1 MTPILRILVVAAAA
15 LPIMAAGSAWADGVT
30 MAAYG
35 GGNGETWRKGLVQQ
49 FTTATG
55 TAAKVVDVPDTEAA
69 LRASAAKPQ
78 YNVAWVT
85 AFSAAN
91 LFRDGLL
98 QTFDAKDF
106 PELNGLPEK
115 DLLRAPDGRLVGI
128 PVQFQYYSIAFNTSQ
143 AKASDFASWHNLADP
158 AWKGRIAVPQAYI
171 AASYDVPML
180 AHLAGKDADSAAG
193 LLPYKAILAN
203 AFTTLTS
210 FAQGNL
216 LLSRG
221 EVAALP
227 FYSARIAAL
236 KHDGAPVDIVL
247 PKEGGLLLPYYLV
260 VPKGAADVP
269 AATAWLKQPPSRT
282 RNCACTT
289 SPATCR
295 SIRKLP
301 CRRKSGTTLVKTC
314 RFCAPS
320 CMSRIGGPFPLMKRR
335 WPRRSSRCR
344 PRSTERAAV
353 AASGRG
359 PARGVAAGLRGRAD
373 RAAGVL
379 LDRRRRRVRG
389 VFCPARLRAA
399 AAANLVAGRGDFS
412 DLHAG
417 RVSDRLFHCP
427 DPAAA

>member
-1 MTPILRILVVAAAA
+1 MTPILRILAAAAAA
-15 LPIMAAGSAWADGVT
+15 LPIMAATSAWADGVT

-35 GGNGETWRKGLVQQ
+35 GGNGETWRKGLAQQ

-69 LRASAAKPQ
+69 LRASASKPQ

-115 DLLRAPDGRLVGI
+115 DLMRAPDGRLVGI
-128 PVQFQYYSIAFNTSQ
+128 PVQFQYYSIAFNTAQ

-180 AHLAGKDADSAAG
+180 AHLAGKDAGGAAG
-193 LLPYKAILAN
+193 LPPYKAILAN

-236 KHDGAPVDIVL
+236 KHDGAPVDMVL
-247 PKEGGLLLPYYLV
+247 PQEGGLLLQYYLV
-260 VPKGAADVP
+260 VPKGAPDVP
-269 AATAWLKQPPSRT
+269 AATAWLKAAAQPDAQLRMYDISGYLPF
-282 RNCACTT
+282 
-289 SPATCR
+289 SPQAALSSQER
-295 SIRKLP
+295 DELGQDLP
-301 CRRKSGTTLVKTC
+301 
-314 RFCAPS
+314 
-320 CMSRIGGPFPLMKRR
+320 
-335 WPRRSSRCR
+335 
-344 PRSTERAAV
+344 
-353 AASGRG
+353 
-359 PARGVAAGLRGRAD
+359 GLRAKLYEPDWWAISAD
-373 RAAGVL
+373 EKSLAAQIEQMQ
-379 LDRRRRRVRG
+379 
-389 VFCPARLRAA
+389 AA
-399 AAANLVAGRGDFS
+399 QR
-412 DLHAG
+412 
-417 RVSDRLFHCP
+417 
-427 DPAAA
+427 

>member
-1 MTPILRILVVAAAA
+1 MTPIQRILVAAAAA
-15 LPIMAAGSAWADGVT
+15 LPIMAAASAWADGVT

-49 FTTATG
+49 FTAATG

-69 LRASAAKPQ
+69 LRASAARPQ
-78 YNVAWVT
+78 YNVAWVS

-91 LFRDGLL
+91 LSRDGLL
-98 QTFDAKDF
+98 QTIDAKDF

-115 DLLRAPDGRLVGI
+115 DLLRTPDGRLVGI

-143 AKASDFASWHNLADP
+143 AKASDFPSWSSLADP
-158 AWKGRIAVPQAYI
+158 AWKGRIAVPQPYI

-180 AHLAGKDADSAAG
+180 AHIAGHDADSSAG
-193 LLPYKAILAN
+193 LAPYKPILAN

-260 VPKGAADVP
+260 VPKGASDMP
-269 AATAWLKQPPSRT
+269 AAMAW
-282 RNCACTT
+282 
-289 SPATCR
+289 
-295 SIRKLP
+295 
-301 CRRKSGTTLVKTC
+301 
-314 RFCAPS
+314 
-320 CMSRIGGPFPLMKRR
+320 
-335 WPRRSSRCR
+335 
-344 PRSTERAAV
+344 
-353 AASGRG
+353 
-359 PARGVAAGLRGRAD
+359 
-373 RAAGVL
+373 
-379 LDRRRRRVRG
+379 
-389 VFCPARLRAA
+389 LRAA
-399 AAANLVAGRGDFS
+399 AQGETQLRMYDISGYLPFSPQAALSAQEREELGQDLPSLRAKLYEPDWWAISAGEKA
-412 DLHAG
+412 L
-417 RVSDRLFHCP
+417 
-427 DPAAA
+427 AAQIEQMQAARP